1 MKTLNVD
8 DKHLFGKNSTEYT
21 EFNTQYY
28 TPIEC
33 GGQCGVGQR
42 SRPHWKNSSFLTD
55 LSHLCK
61 IDKDLSQLCKTSMP
75 KHLHIDAILSF
86 NMHLTCLTY
95 VPKKQHNKKRGKTF
109 FLGQSPKQRIKMA
122 AKGSRKQKE
131 VYTELNRC
139 CYL

>member
-1 MKTLNVD
+1 M
-8 DKHLFGKNSTEYT
+8 
-21 EFNTQYY
+21 
-28 TPIEC
+28 
-33 GGQCGVGQR
+33 GQR

-61 IDKDLSQLCKTSMP
+61 INKDLSQLCKTSMP
-75 KHLHIDAILSF
+75 EHLHIDAILSF

-95 VPKKQHNKKRGKTF
+95 VPKKQHNKKRGKNI

-139 CYL
+139 CYLQCIGNITKRSSRNINFEMRSSIWWDNQKIQEKNQL